1 MESLAGTFF
10 SKALSAMIY
19 ALGPSRERVLKH
31 PDDSS
36 SGTSLAFGSSTISVN
51 PYLQPQI
58 SNEYLQRQPPKLDTV
73 PEADADYFSAGLN
86 PGFSN
91 LPSRASAEPPTDP
104 SRENAMRSI
113 GEEAN
118 VFETPAAPWTQPPS
132 VTPLPLNSLGSTR
145 SAGPRP
151 VHNAASYQSWNG
163 TSEIDRL
170 VREKLEGQ
178 HSFRAQT
185 SKAAQKLAD
194 DHVSGF
200 GQTVEMVVDSFWGAL
215 EGLNYATEMLIGG
228 LQDFQPACK
237 KMKQAVPIVV
247 TIDEAE
253 EDGAAPMNLKDPG
266 EEFSDISRPTGTR
279 DSEPVPDR
287 IHSSAASSTPERTQG
302 LSPDSWPGSQPSA
315 FSPPEEEEQQGERKP
330 GRGRQPRDAASAL
343 SMSSAMT
350 SSAAALLGGINAKVT
365 TSAREEDLTTGTSQP
380 SRPLRPGGDSKTVL
394 ASSNMKS
401 GAAASLGAFV
411 SKPPAS
417 TAGEERPP
425 ASTAGEEQVGGRQES
440 QSPKRSAQAKS
451 VLAQSTVMKSSAAG
465 ALGSFVASG
474 GRTAAPPD
482 AGPELQPSSKPKKV
496 PGAKSVLAQSNAMSS
511 SAAGALGSLVA
522 QGGAKTAPRP
532 EEASAEESDAHRS
545 RPESP
550 ERSEPAA
557 KTRRPDDR
565 KSALAA
571 SAVMTS
577 SAASTLGAL
586 SAAPKKDEGS
596 ADRSGSASVKPRPKG
611 KANTVIT
618 GLNTSSSANALLGP
632 MMQAKAKAQPK

>member
-1 MESLAGTFF
+1 
-10 SKALSAMIY
+10 MIY

-36 SGTSLAFGSSTISVN
+36 SGASLAFGSSTISVN

-58 SNEYLQRQPPKLDTV
+58 SNEYLQRQPPKLDSV
-73 PEADADYFSAGLN
+73 PEADADAFSAGLNPDLN

-118 VFETPAAPWTQPPS
+118 VFETPAAPWTLPPS
-132 VTPLPLNSLGSTR
+132 VTPLPLNSLDYTQY
-145 SAGPRP
+145 AGPLP
-151 VHNAASYQSWNG
+151 VRNAASYQSWNG
-163 TSEIDRL
+163 ESEIDRL

-200 GQTVEMVVDSFWGAL
+200 GHTMEMVVDSFWGAL
-215 EGLNYATEMLIGG
+215 EGLKYAHETLIGG

-237 KMKQAVPIVV
+237 KMKQAIPIVV

-253 EDGAAPMNLKDPG
+253 EAAQDGAAPMNLKDPG
-266 EEFSDISRPTGTR
+266 EEFSDMISRPSGTR

-287 IHSSAASSTPERTQG
+287 IHNSAASATPEGTQG
-302 LSPDSWPGSQPSA
+302 LSPDSWPESQPSH
-315 FSPPEEEEQQGERKP
+315 FSPPQEEEQQGERKP

-350 SSAAALLGGINAKVT
+350 SSAAALLGGIKAKVT

-380 SRPLRPGGDSKTVL
+380 SRPLRPAGDSKTVL

-440 QSPKRSAQAKS
+440 PSPKRSAQAKS

-465 ALGSFVASG
+465 ALGGFVASG
-474 GRTAAPPD
+474 GRPAAPPD
-482 AGPELQPSSKPKKV
+482 AGPELQASSKPKKAPV
-496 PGAKSVLAQSNAMSS
+496 AKSVLAQSNVMSS
-511 SAAGALGSLVA
+511 SAAGALGNLVA

-532 EEASAEESDAHRS
+532 EEASAEASDAHRS

-557 KTRRPDDR
+557 KTRRPDDK

-596 ADRSGSASVKPRPKG
+596 ADRSGSASTKPRPKG